1 MQWTWCFALA
11 VLLELRFAVQMA
23 KFVLLSLDLLLGHSV
38 TGMSV
43 GELILSPL
51 SMAESG
57 LASSMRWMAETS
69 PLYRVETSWMA
80 RNMTNMTLKLR
91 LNEGTVTQLTTEESW
106 NEVLSGWL

>member
-80 RNMTNMTLKLR
+80 RNMTNMTL
-91 LNEGTVTQLTTEESW
+91 NEGTVTQLTTEESW

>member
-1 MQWTWCFALA
+1 MLTLLMQWTWCFALA

-23 KFVLLSLDLLLGHSV
+23 KFALLSLDLFLGHFV
-38 TGMSV
+38 TEMSV

-57 LASSMRWMAETS
+57 LASSMTWMAETY
-69 PLYRVETSWMA
+69 PLYRAEASWMA
-80 RNMTNMTLKLR
+80 RNMT

-106 NEVLSGWL
+106 SEVLSGWL

>member
-1 MQWTWCFALA
+1 MMTLVMQWTWCFAVA

-23 KFVLLSLDLLLGHSV
+23 KVILSSLDLLLGHSL
-38 TGMSV
+38 TETSV

-69 PLYRVETSWMA
+69 LLHRAEASWMEW
-80 RNMTNMTLKLR
+80 NITNMTLK
-91 LNEGTVTQLTTEESW
+91 
-106 NEVLSGWL
+106 